1 MILDDFSSRNTKTL
15 HALTGSWVAE
25 RVFGEN
31 EAVVSAIASHTT
43 GKPGMNLLETIIYV
57 ADYMEPNRDFPGVE
71 QLRAL
76 AYSDIYA
83 ALKLG
88 LNMTITMLKQQGREI
103 SPESAQTLAW
113 LEQKEKKQ

>member
-1 MILDDFSSRNTKTL
+1 
-15 HALTGSWVAE
+15 
-25 RVFGEN
+25 
-31 EAVVSAIASHTT
+31 
-43 GKPGMNLLETIIYV
+43 MNLLETIIYV